1 MKHHKKIFYHLSLLE
16 IKFNKKKRFFFFFFS
31 PPVVGRPAAA
41 AAAVGFT
48 VLLNYSYIVYS
59 TGYKILLMLCLYIII
74 INKKTPVADCSVINR
89 VISVS
94 PKK

>member
-16 IKFNKKKRFFFFFFS
+16 IKFNKKKRFFFFFS

-59 TGYKILLMLCLYIII
+59 TGYKILLTLCLYII